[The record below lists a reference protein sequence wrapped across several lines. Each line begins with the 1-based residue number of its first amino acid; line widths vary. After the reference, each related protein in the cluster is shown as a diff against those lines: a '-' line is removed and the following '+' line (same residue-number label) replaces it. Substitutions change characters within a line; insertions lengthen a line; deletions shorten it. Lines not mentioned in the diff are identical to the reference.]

1 MLNPVNHTA
10 KPSTGYL
17 LCGGGNEDHL
27 PGIYNRQT
35 SRFQQTFNE
44 IKVSAKEQQ
53 SKTVAFQFK
62 HIHLPFICVVLAHI
76 QLLS

>member
-53 SKTVAFQFK
+53 SKCHSTS
-62 HIHLPFICVVLAHI
+62 HLVFSTLVH
-76 QLLS
+76 